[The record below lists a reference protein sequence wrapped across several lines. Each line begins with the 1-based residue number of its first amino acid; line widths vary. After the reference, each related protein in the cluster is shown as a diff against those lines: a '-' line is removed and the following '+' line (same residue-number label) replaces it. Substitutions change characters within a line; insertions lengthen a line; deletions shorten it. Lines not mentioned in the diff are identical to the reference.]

1 MGNNQSN
8 TNGPQN
14 SNELKPK
21 SISQILDYVAT
32 HYIVTMD
39 FQSLKKLYKAEYC
52 DQLVVL
58 TADIIDRYFTDLE
71 VTYLAQRTKG
81 GVEVNILDKDK
92 VVFFDKDRLGTLDI
106 QNSIKK
112 KNICRSI
119 AKFYVKIAHLFA
131 AIVTTI
137 NPIYVYKDE
146 TGNTVR
152 ATLFEKTKIPA
163 NTPREILK
171 LNICENRINT
181 LRHGDGLEPNAAGDI
196 FISPNMCTANM
207 GDNGQLK
214 SLEDEPGIPELMD
227 LYMDKYDFEKG
238 EFTGMTDETR
248 KVYLDDLRIFYNT
261 FTGKTS
267 GPTESIRKFSD
278 IKLRDFYNTGDCQG
292 DNPKYETRV
301 KGPITN
307 SYFAKYAS
315 HLRQM
320 IISANNNQQSLLSII
335 DKLFVYTV
343 DPQTNKKQIRVSP
356 TLTEEGLQELIIKA
370 RGLIIK
376 LYLTCEVDYV
386 KGLKLYEVIVE
397 QKIFETSKKQKIN
410 LKQKEEEFQAEMNA
424 PVPVP
429 AEVAE
434 IQSQEKEKIMADELK
449 IQELSKKVE
458 EEKMESANPLS
469 VNPNMEQ
476 QMPPNME
483 PNEKQT
489 APNMEQTAPNMETN
503 AEQMSTDTQQ
513 QLPQENMKGLNV
525 ESTPPKMDKLQP
537 M

>member
-1 MGNNQSN
+1 MGNSQSN
-8 TNGPQN
+8 ANGAQN

-21 SISQILDYVAT
+21 SISQVLDYVAT
-32 HYIVTMD
+32 HYIITMD
-39 FQSLKKLYKAEYC
+39 FQSLKKLYKTEYC
-52 DQLVVL
+52 DKLVIL
-58 TADIIDRYFTDLE
+58 TADIIERYFTDLE
-71 VTYLAQRTKG
+71 ITYLAQRTKG

-92 VVFFDKDRLGTLDI
+92 VVYFDKDRLGTLDI

-152 ATLFEKTKIPA
+152 ATLFEKNTIPA

-181 LRHGDGLEPNAAGDI
+181 LKRGNGLDPNDEGDI

-214 SLEDEPGIPELMD
+214 SLNDEPGIPELMD
-227 LYMDKYDFEKG
+227 LYMDDYDFEKG
-238 EFTGMTDETR
+238 EFTGMTKATE

-261 FTGKTS
+261 FTGNPGNLPADK
-267 GPTESIRKFSD
+267 RKFSD
-278 IKLRDFYNTGDCQG
+278 IMLRDFYNTPECQG
-292 DNPKYETRV
+292 DNPKYNTRV

-320 IISANNNQQSLLSII
+320 ILNANINQQSLLSII
-335 DKLFVYTV
+335 DKLFVYTI
-343 DPQTNKKQIRVSP
+343 DPQTNKKQIRVNP
-356 TLTEEGLQELIIKA
+356 ELTEDGLQELIIKA
-370 RGLIIK
+370 RALIIK

-386 KGLKLYEVIVE
+386 TGLKLYEVIVE
-397 QKIFETSKKQKIN
+397 QKIFETTQKQKSN
-410 LKQKEEEFQAEMNA
+410 FKQKEAELAAEESM
-424 PVPVP
+424 PIPVP

-434 IQSQEKEKIMADELK
+434 LQSQENDKIMQCYT
-449 IQELSKKVE
+449 IVGISC
-458 EEKMESANPLS
+458 
-469 VNPNMEQ
+469 
-476 QMPPNME
+476 
-483 PNEKQT
+483 
-489 APNMEQTAPNMETN
+489 ETN
-503 AEQMSTDTQQ
+503 YCSVQKNNKLSQSNSACGI
-513 QLPQENMKGLNV
+513 LPSL
-525 ESTPPKMDKLQP
+525 
-537 M
+537 

>member
-8 TNGPQN
+8 TNGSQN

-21 SISQILDYVAT
+21 SISQVLDYIAT
-32 HYIVTMD
+32 HYIITMD

-52 DQLVVL
+52 DKLVIL
-58 TADIIDRYFTDLE
+58 TADIIERYFTDLE
-71 VTYLAQRTKG
+71 ITYLAQRTKG

-92 VVFFDKDRLGTLDI
+92 VVYFDKDRLGTLDI

-137 NPIYVYKDE
+137 NPIYVYKDDM
-146 TGNTVR
+146 GNTVR

-181 LRHGDGLEPNAAGDI
+181 LKHGDGLDPNEAGEI
-196 FISPNMCTANM
+196 FISPNMCTANI

-214 SLEDEPGIPELMD
+214 SLADEPGIPELME
-227 LYMDKYDFEKG
+227 LYMDEYDFEKG
-238 EFTGMTDETR
+238 EFTGMTEETR

-261 FTGKTS
+261 FTGNS
-267 GPTESIRKFSD
+267 GALPADKLKFSD
-278 IKLRDFYNTGDCQG
+278 IMLRDFYNTSECQG
-292 DNPKYETRV
+292 ENPKYETRV
-301 KGPITN
+301 KGLITN

-315 HLRQM
+315 HLREM
-320 IISANNNQQSLLSII
+320 IINANNNQQSLLSII

-343 DPQTNKKQIRVSP
+343 DPQTNKKQIRVNP
-356 TLTEEGLQELIIKA
+356 KLTEEGLQELIIKA
-370 RGLIIK
+370 RALIIK

-397 QKIFETSKKQKIN
+397 QKIFETSKKRKIN
-410 LKQKEEEFQAEMNA
+410 LKQKEEEYKAEENA

-434 IQSQEKEKIMADELK
+434 IQSREKEKIMADELK
-449 IQELSKKVE
+449 IQELSKEIK
-458 EEKMESANPLS
+458 EEKMATVKPLL
-469 VNPNMEQ
+469 PNEPAVINEEPAVIIMSPNTE
-476 QMPPNME
+476 QMPL
-483 PNEKQT
+483 Q
-489 APNMEQTAPNMETN
+489 EQKLDKVE
-503 AEQMSTDTQQ
+503 
-513 QLPQENMKGLNV
+513 LNV
-525 ESTPPKMDKLQP
+525 EPVSPNVQP
-537 M
+537 VK

>member
-1 MGNNQSN
+1 
-8 TNGPQN
+8 
-14 SNELKPK
+14 
-21 SISQILDYVAT
+21 
-32 HYIVTMD
+32 MD

-58 TADIIDRYFTDLE
+58 TADIIARYFTDLE
-71 VTYLAQRTKG
+71 ITYLAQRTKG

-92 VVFFDKDRLGTLDI
+92 VVFFDKDRLSTLDI

-146 TGNTVR
+146 TGSTVR

-181 LRHGDGLEPNAAGDI
+181 LKHGDGLEPNEEGDI

-207 GDNGQLK
+207 GDNGQLRT
-214 SLEDEPGIPELMD
+214 LADEPGIPELMD
-227 LYMDKYDFEKG
+227 LYMDDFDFEKG
-238 EFTGMTDETR
+238 EFTGMTEATK

-261 FTGKTS
+261 FTGAT
-267 GPTESIRKFSD
+267 GGLPTAVNKFSD
-278 IKLRDFYNTGDCQG
+278 IKLRDFYNTADCQG
-292 DNPKYETRV
+292 ENPKYETRV

-307 SYFAKYAS
+307 TYFAKYAN
-315 HLRQM
+315 HLKQM
-320 IISANNNQQSLLSII
+320 INNANNNQQSLLSII
-335 DKLFVYTV
+335 DKLFVYTI

-356 TLTEEGLQELIIKA
+356 TLTESGLQELIVMA

-386 KGLKLYEVIVE
+386 TGLKLYEVIVE
-397 QKIFETSKKQKIN
+397 QKIFETKKNQKTN
-410 LKQKEEEFQAEMNA
+410 LKQKEQELQLEENA
-424 PVPVP
+424 PIPVP
-429 AEVAE
+429 AEFAE
-434 IQSQEKEKIMADELK
+434 LQAHEKEKIEETTK
-449 IQELSKKVE
+449 QIQELTKQVQ
-458 EEKMESANPLS
+458 EEKAIAANPMAA
-469 VNPNMEQ
+469 NMEQPKPIMEQPQPEAKPNMEQ
-476 QMPPNME
+476 L
-483 PNEKQT
+483 
-489 APNMEQTAPNMETN
+489 
-503 AEQMSTDTQQ
+503 QQ
-513 QLPQENMKGLNV
+513 QPEAKPIEAKDELNV
-525 ESTPPKMDKLQP
+525 EPNMPPV
-537 M
+537 

>member
-1 MGNNQSN
+1 MGNNQSSA
-8 TNGPQN
+8 NGPQN

-39 FQSLKKLYKAEYC
+39 FQSLKKLYKTEYC
-52 DQLVVL
+52 DKLVIL
-58 TADIIDRYFTDLE
+58 TADIIQRYFTDLE
-71 VTYLAQRTKG
+71 ITYLAQRTKG

-92 VVFFDKDRLGTLDI
+92 VVYFDKDRLGTLDI

-152 ATLFEKTKIPA
+152 ATLFEKAKIPA

-171 LNICENRINT
+171 MNICENRINT
-181 LRHGDGLEPNAAGDI
+181 LKHGDGLDPNEAGEI
-196 FISPNMCTANM
+196 YISPNMCSANM

-214 SLEDEPGIPELMD
+214 SLADEPGIPELMD
-227 LYMDKYDFEKG
+227 LYLDKYDFEKG

-248 KVYLDDLRIFYNT
+248 KVYLEDLRIFYNT
-261 FTGKTS
+261 FTGNPGGGLS
-267 GPTESIRKFSD
+267 ESIQKFSD
-278 IKLRDFYNTGDCQG
+278 IKLRDFYNIPECQG
-292 DNPKYETRV
+292 ENPKYETRV
-301 KGPITN
+301 KGSITN

-320 IISANNNQQSLLSII
+320 IINANNNQQSLLSII
-335 DKLFVYTV
+335 DKLFVYTI

-356 TLTEEGLQELIIKA
+356 TLTEDGLQELIIKA

-386 KGLKLYEVIVE
+386 TGLKLYEVIVE
-397 QKIFETSKKQKIN
+397 QKIFETTKKQKSN
-410 LKQKEEEFQAEMNA
+410 LQQKEQEYQAEVNM
-424 PVPVP
+424 PIPVP

-434 IQSQEKEKIMADELK
+434 LQTQEKEKIMADELK
-449 IQELSKKVE
+449 IKELSEKVQE
-458 EEKMESANPLS
+458 DKMKNKNPLL
-469 VNPNMEQ
+469 VNEAPLVNDEPAVTPMPLQVNAKQEQ
-476 QMPPNME
+476 PVNL
-483 PNEKQT
+483 
-489 APNMEQTAPNMETN
+489 EQ
-503 AEQMSTDTQQ
+503 D
-513 QLPQENMKGLNV
+513 LNV
-525 ESTPPKMDKLQP
+525 EPERVPSNIQHVK
-537 M
+537 